1 MRVHLWTPFARD
13 GTKSRLKVYNRHV
26 KQQLVAEPEAIERAL
41 GGDRDAFG
49 VLVEQYQEVA
59 FRAAYLIV
67 RDAQTAE
74 DVAQD
79 AFVRAYRGLG
89 SFRAGEPFR
98 PWLLR
103 IVTNLAINEVR
114 SRQRRTGL
122 LDRFARAAPA
132 AVDPPGVTLKDEY
145 ASTLARAI
153 NELPI
158 DDRVVLHLR
167 YFLDL
172 PEREI
177 AMTIGK
183 PPGTVKSRLHRAS
196 ARLRSVIETR
206 YPELAEAV
214 RDE

>member
-1 MRVHLWTPFARD
+1 MYR
-13 GTKSRLKVYNRHV
+13 NHV
-26 KQQLVAEPEAIERAL
+26 KPTLIAEPEAIERAAR
-41 GGDRDAFG
+41 GDQAAFG
-49 VLVEQYQEVA
+49 TLVEQYQEVA

-67 RDAQTAE
+67 RDTQTAE

-79 AFVRAYRGLG
+79 AFIRAYRHLA
-89 SFRAGEPFR
+89 SFRIGEPFR

-103 IVTNLAINEVR
+103 IVTNTAINEVR

-122 LDRFARAAPA
+122 LGRFAAVAPA
-132 AVDPPGVTLKDEY
+132 TVDAPDVSLADEH

-153 NELPI
+153 NELPL

-177 AMTIGK
+177 AATIGK
-183 PPGTVKSRLHRAS
+183 PAGTVKSRLHRAS
-196 ARLRSVIETR
+196 MRLRELIER
-206 YPELAEAV
+206 KYPQLAEAV
-214 RDE
+214 HE